1 MSMPID
7 DSRLDAWEKMQQ
19 ANLPREPQLPL
30 KGGGGDGTFDGMESR
45 VSRLEV
51 LVDVTRDD
59 LREIKGD
66 LKTVIGRLNDLPTKG
81 DLNTWR
87 WQWVATAIAVIAL
100 TVGGITGGPSL
111 IAHSAN

>member
-1 MSMPID
+1 
-7 DSRLDAWEKMQQ
+7 
-19 ANLPREPQLPL
+19 
-30 KGGGGDGTFDGMESR
+30 MESR

-66 LKTVIGRLNDLPTKG
+66 LKTVIDRLNSLPTKA

-87 WQWVATAIAVIAL
+87 WQWVATAVAIIAL
-100 TVGGITGGPSL
+100 TVGGITGGLSL
-111 IAHSAN
+111 VAPAAN

>member
-1 MSMPID
+1 MPQD
-7 DSRLDAWEKMQQ
+7 PE
-19 ANLPREPQLPL
+19 LPL
-30 KGGGGDGTFDGMESR
+30 KGGDGGGTFNGMESR

-66 LKTVIGRLNDLPTKG
+66 IKTVINRMNDLPSKA

-100 TVGGITGGPSL
+100 TVGGITGGLAL
-111 IAHSAN
+111 IASQAN